1 MLGEFVAPSTEPVWT
16 GSLVASL
23 GALGVQEKAARQAL
37 TRSAAD
43 GWLAGERVG
52 RRARLTLSPDIRAL
66 LAEGAAR
73 IYGFGDGRTDWD
85 GRWLVLLVSVPEDA
99 RPLRH
104 RLRTGLAW
112 AGFGPLGG
120 GVWVTPAAGRED
132 EARKLL
138 DSLGPA
144 VVVSSFVGPHGSL
157 GDEAALVARAWDL
170 PQLEHRYERFLDTFG
185 DLGPAG
191 GAETFAAQTRLVH
204 EWRRFPLLDPGLPDA
219 LLPPT
224 WPGRAA
230 RELFGRRHAEWAA
243 GARAWF
249 AAPSERV

>member
-1 MLGEFVAPSTEPVWT
+1 MLGEFVAPTGEPVWT
-16 GSLVASL
+16 GSLVAAL
-23 GALGVQEKAARQAL
+23 GALGVQEKSARQAL

-52 RRARLTLSPDIRAL
+52 RRVRYGLSADTRDL
-66 LAEGAAR
+66 LSEGTAR

-85 GRWLVLLVSVPEDA
+85 SRWLVLLVSVPEES

-104 RLRTGLAW
+104 KLRTGLAW

-120 GVWVTPAAGRED
+120 GVWISPDPGRED

-138 DSLGPA
+138 DGLGSA
-144 VVVSSFVGPHGSL
+144 VSVSSFVGPHGSL
-157 GDEAALVARAWDL
+157 GDEAALVGRAWDL
-170 PQLEHRYERFLDTFG
+170 PELERRYEGFLVSFG
-185 DLGPAG
+185 DRRPQDGE
-191 GAETFAAQTRLVH
+191 ETFADQTRLVH

-230 RELFGRRHAEWAA
+230 LELFERRHEEWAPA
-243 GARAWF
+243 AQAWF
-249 AAPSERV
+249 AAW